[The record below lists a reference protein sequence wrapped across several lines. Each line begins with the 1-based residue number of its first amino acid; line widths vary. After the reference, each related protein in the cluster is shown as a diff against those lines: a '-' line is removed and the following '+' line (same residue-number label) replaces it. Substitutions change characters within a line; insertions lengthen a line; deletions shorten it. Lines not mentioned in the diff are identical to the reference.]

1 MSGPPTRHPRLPL
14 RDAEGGDRFE
24 LFVVSAVA
32 AIALTRIY
40 LEATGY
46 PQIGGGGLHLAHLL
60 WGGLGM
66 LTGILVMLLFLSRTA
81 QSVGAVVGGI
91 GFGLFIDEVGKFVTG
106 DNNYFFEPVPAIIYG
121 TFVTIALVVE
131 LAVHRK
137 PLSQVE
143 LVVNAVELL
152 KEAAA
157 RDMDEIER
165 ERALALLKR
174 ADQGDRVVHLLTEV
188 LSNVPPQGAVPP
200 RMARLYAAGRGLI
213 VNLPRARLIRR
224 ASVTLFVLFL
234 AGSVVHPFWLIV
246 NEPSLRHLVYL
257 VFAAC
262 ALLMGV
268 VGLGSWLLG
277 RREEALRVFEGALLF
292 DLLVVQFF
300 QLLDAQFLGY
310 LAVLVNLALI
320 GLARALRV
328 QLAERQVPELN
339 GRAARTLSEDQ
350 A

>member
-1 MSGPPTRHPRLPL
+1 MPQCVVWRSGASEVPLDTLSTRSLRSSGPTYDGLVSGLAKSHSRLPL

-66 LTGILVMLLFLSRTA
+66 VTGILVMLLFLTRTA
-81 QSVGAVVGGI
+81 QSVGATVGGI

-121 TFVTIALVVE
+121 TFVTITLVVE
-131 LAVHRK
+131 LLVHRK

-157 RDMDEIER
+157 RDMDELER
-165 ERALALLKR
+165 ERALALLRR

-188 LSNVPPQGAVPP
+188 LSNVPPHGAVRPGWRGHTP
-200 RMARLYAAGRGLI
+200 RH
-213 VNLPRARLIRR
+213 
-224 ASVTLFVLFL
+224 
-234 AGSVVHPFWLIV
+234 AGSSSTCR
-246 NEPSLRHLVYL
+246 EP
-257 VFAAC
+257 
-262 ALLMGV
+262 G
-268 VGLGSWLLG
+268 
-277 RREEALRVFEGALLF
+277 
-292 DLLVVQFF
+292 
-300 QLLDAQFLGY
+300 
-310 LAVLVNLALI
+310 
-320 GLARALRV
+320 
-328 QLAERQVPELN
+328 
-339 GRAARTLSEDQ
+339 
-350 A
+350 

>member
-1 MSGPPTRHPRLPL
+1 VSGPRPGHSRLPL

-46 PQIGGGGLHLAHLL
+46 PQIGGGGLHVAHLL

-66 LTGILVMLLFLSRTA
+66 LASILVMLLFLSRTA
-81 QSVGAVVGGI
+81 QSAAAIVGGI

-106 DNNYFFEPVPAIIYG
+106 DNNYFYEPVPAIIYG
-121 TFVTIALVVE
+121 TFVTIGLVVE
-131 LAVHRK
+131 LLVHRK

-157 RDMDEIER
+157 RDMDELER
-165 ERALALLKR
+165 ERALTLLGR
-174 ADQGDRVVHLLTEV
+174 ADQGDRVVRLLTQT
-188 LSNVPPQGAVPP
+188 LGDVPPQPVT
-200 RMARLYAAGRGLI
+200 RSRLARTYSAGRGLI
-213 VNLPRARLIRR
+213 VNLPRARAVRR
-224 ASVTLFVLFL
+224 ASVALFVLFL
-234 AGSVVHPFWLIV
+234 AGSLVHPVWLILT
-246 NEPSLRHLVYL
+246 EPSVRNLVYL
-257 VFAAC
+257 GFAAS
-262 ALLMGV
+262 AVLIGLL
-268 VGLGSWLLG
+268 GLGTWVRG
-277 RREEALRVFEGALLF
+277 RRTEALRLFEGALLL

-328 QLAERQVPELN
+328 QLVEQAAEADSR
-339 GRAARTLSEDQ
+339 RALARSGERT
-350 A
+350 

>member
-1 MSGPPTRHPRLPL
+1 MSGSPTRQSRLPL

-24 LFVVSAVA
+24 LFIVSAVA

-46 PQIGGGGLHLAHLL
+46 PQLGGGGLHLAHLL

-66 LTGILVMLLFLSRTA
+66 VTAILVMLLFLSRTA
-81 QSVGAVVGGI
+81 QSVAAIIGGI

-121 TFVTIALVVE
+121 TFVTIGLVVE
-131 LAVHRK
+131 VLVHRK

-157 RDMDEIER
+157 RDMDELER
-165 ERALALLKR
+165 ERALALLRR
-174 ADQGDRVVHLLTEV
+174 ADQRDRVVRRLTEV
-188 LSNVPPQGAVPP
+188 LSNVAPQGAVPP
-200 RMARLYAAGRGLI
+200 RMARVYGAGRGLI
-213 VNLPRARLIRR
+213 VNLPRARVIRQ

-234 AGSVVHPFWLIV
+234 AGSVVHPAWLMV

-257 VFAAC
+257 AFAAC
-262 ALLMGV
+262 ALLIGV

-277 RREEALRVFEGALLF
+277 RRQEALRVFEGALLF

-328 QLAERQVPELN
+328 QLAEQVAEMN
-339 GRAARTLSEDQ
+339 GREAPALLGDQ
-350 A
+350 R